1 MTQQYLAGEL
11 SLLLARLQAATANQ
25 PSARALARL
34 RREAET
40 WPTVALASVV
50 VRALELADRL
60 CWDALERRDAAGFTG
75 AAAISAE
82 LHDFGISAR
91 LLEER

>member
-11 SLLLARLQAATANQ
+11 SVLLARLQAVATNQ
-25 PSARALARL
+25 GAVGDVAQL

-40 WPTVALASVV
+40 GPVTALPSLVVQALA
-50 VRALELADRL
+50 LADGL
-60 CWDALERRDAAGFTG
+60 CWDSLERGDPAAFTCQV
-75 AAAISAE
+75 AICAE
-82 LHDFGISAR
+82 LRDFGVCAG